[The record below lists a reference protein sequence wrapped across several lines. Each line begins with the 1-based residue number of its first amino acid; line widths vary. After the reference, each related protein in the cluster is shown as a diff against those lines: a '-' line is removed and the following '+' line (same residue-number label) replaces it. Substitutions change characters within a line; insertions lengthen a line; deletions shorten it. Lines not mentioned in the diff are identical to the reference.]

1 MISVSF
7 GNFVLT
13 TYPMCGR
20 FSLTKEEL
28 EIEKR
33 FQAKFYSND
42 LVKRYNVAP
51 TQLALVIT
59 CEAPE
64 KLQLFHWGLIPFW
77 AKERSIGNKMINAKS
92 ETVRE
97 KPSFRN
103 LIKKKRCLVI
113 SDGFYEWQSGTG
125 KTKIPYRI
133 CVENCTLFAFAG
145 LYDTWT
151 DKETGEL
158 VHSFTILTTSANEK
172 VAKVHDR
179 MPVILNTADERKW
192 LDQTSSEQDIDLLLK
207 PFPDEKINLYQISTL
222 VNSPKN
228 DSPEIL
234 EPVF

>member
-1 MISVSF
+1 
-7 GNFVLT
+7 
-13 TYPMCGR
+13 MCGR

-33 FQAKFYSND
+33 FQAKFYFND

-59 CEAPE
+59 CEEPE

-77 AKERSIGNKMINAKS
+77 AKDRSIGNKMINAKS
-92 ETVRE
+92 ETVHE

-103 LIKKKRCLVI
+103 LINKKRCLVI
-113 SDGFYEWQSGTG
+113 SDGFYEWQSGSG
-125 KTKIPYRI
+125 KTKIPFRI
-133 CVENCTLFAFAG
+133 CVEGCILFAFAG

-151 DKETGEL
+151 DKETGEIIN
-158 VHSFTILTTSANEK
+158 SFTILTTSANEK
-172 VAKVHDR
+172 VAVVHDR
-179 MPVILNTADERKW
+179 MPVILNADDEQPW
-192 LDQTSSEQDIDLLLK
+192 LNKNTSKNDIDQLLK
-207 PFPDEKINLYQISTL
+207 TLPSEKINLYQISTL

-234 EPVF
+234 EPVL